1 MPTKTMSTILVQPV
15 KTNHTLAITIEQANA
30 ISDAVRAKIVEMLYR
45 RNMTVDEIVKELEAA
60 GIDKAVTTIRHH
72 IRVLREAKM
81 IDVTKIDEV
90 RGTTMKQYGTKIR
103 LLNYDA
109 DETFE
114 KEYRKLINTTT
125 TKMHKILDNISSQIH
140 SAEKNKQPDSY
151 YDYLAV
157 KILNHAITNALEP
170 SDSNS

>member
-1 MPTKTMSTILVQPV
+1 MSTILVSPV
-15 KTNHTLAITIEQANA
+15 KTNHTLVITTEQANA
-30 ISDAVRAKIVEMLYR
+30 VSDVARAKIVEILYR
-45 RNMTVDEIVKELEAA
+45 RSLTVDEIVKELEGS

-90 RGTTMKQYGTKIR
+90 RGTILKQYGTKIR

-109 DETFE
+109 DEAFE
-114 KEYRKLINTTT
+114 EEYQKLIYINTN
-125 TKMHKILDNISSQIH
+125 KMRKILDNISSQIRPTKKSKH
-140 SAEKNKQPDSY
+140 PDSY
-151 YDYLAV
+151 YDYLTI